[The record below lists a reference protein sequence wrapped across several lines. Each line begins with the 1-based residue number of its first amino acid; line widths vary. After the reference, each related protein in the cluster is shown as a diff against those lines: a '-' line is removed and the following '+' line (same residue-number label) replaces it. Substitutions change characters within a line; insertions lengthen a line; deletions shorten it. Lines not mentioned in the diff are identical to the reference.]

1 MGGMTYTS
9 IEAEKLTTA
18 EYYGK
23 ALHDLGV
30 EHPEVVALTADLA
43 KSTKISAFA
52 KEFPDRLIN
61 VGIAEQNMFG
71 IAAGLAKNGFV
82 PFASTFA
89 IFAAAR
95 SLDQIHSDI
104 CYQNVNAKIIATH
117 SGTSFGQAGSTHH
130 AICDMAV
137 IRSMPNITL
146 ICPADGI
153 ETATASIHNCLENC
167 FLINGLDC
175 VHIKNTNLESVSF
188 LEELSC
194 LVSLEYTGT

>member
-89 IFAAAR
+89 ILPLHVLLIRFIR
-95 SLDQIHSDI
+95 IS
-104 CYQNVNAKIIATH
+104 
-117 SGTSFGQAGSTHH
+117 
-130 AICDMAV
+130 AI
-137 IRSMPNITL
+137 RTFP
-146 ICPADGI
+146 
-153 ETATASIHNCLENC
+153 
-167 FLINGLDC
+167 
-175 VHIKNTNLESVSF
+175 
-188 LEELSC
+188 
-194 LVSLEYTGT
+194 